1 MEYAEKEQRTGQI
14 FVWAA
19 AVFRRHTQ
27 TFRAYW
33 FVSLAQLAHKQ
44 HKITLVSGVKFQE
57 GGVGFAESISHYDE
71 L

>member
-1 MEYAEKEQRTGQI
+1 MRKKSS
-14 FVWAA
+14 
-19 AVFRRHTQ
+19 RRHRFQ
-27 TFRAYW
+27 SGQPLFFIDIHKLFSYW
-33 FVSLAQLAHKQ
+33 FVSLAQFAHKQ